1 MKIIIGVHH
10 FPPNYRGGAE
20 WRAYRT
26 AHALLQAGHEATVVC
41 VERIDDESAQPLT
54 YVDERFA
61 EVPVRRLSLNL
72 AAAPDPLRW
81 EYDNQ
86 WVGVH
91 LHDMFAASAPDIF
104 HVMSGYLLT
113 GSAFTAAQELNIPTV
128 VTLTDFW
135 FLCRR
140 ISMLR
145 TDGTVST
152 LPIDPLRCARCLG
165 EERRRFRLPA
175 RVFPKMMDVYWR
187 TQGTYR
193 RYFEER
199 WANLQHIMSHV
210 DLAICPSQFI
220 REMYTSAGMT
230 ARRMEYVRQGHA
242 FRDLSP
248 DTLTKTPSPK
258 LRVGYLGQI
267 APLKGVHVLLE
278 AVQRLPSIPIDVR
291 IYGDGGAFP
300 DYCNKLKQA
309 ARDDARIR
317 FEGVY
322 ERSQLTAILREL
334 DVIVVPSLWY
344 ENSPNVILEAFA
356 HATPVIAS
364 NFGGMAE
371 LVDENRN
378 GLAFEKGDAAAL
390 ALQLKLLY
398 EDRSLLSKLTQ
409 GAADTHPPTVDEEMQ
424 HLLGLYA
431 TVRQNRYLLSSSAV
445 AS

>member
-26 AHALLQAGHEATVVC
+26 ARALLQAGHEVTVVC
-41 VERIDDESAQPLT
+41 VERVDDASAQPLA
-54 YVDERFA
+54 YVDEVFS
-61 EVPVRRLSLNL
+61 EVPVRRLSFNL

-86 WVGVH
+86 WVGSH
-91 LHDMFAASAPDIF
+91 LREMFAASTPDIF

-113 GSAFTAAQELNIPTV
+113 GSAFVAAQELSIPTV

-145 TDGTVST
+145 TDDTVST

-165 EERRRFRLPA
+165 EEKRRFRLPA
-175 RVFPKMMDVYWR
+175 RVFPKLMDAYWR
-187 TQGTYR
+187 SQGTYR
-193 RYFEER
+193 RYFEDR
-199 WANLQHIMSHV
+199 WANLQRIMSRV

-220 REMYTSAGMT
+220 REMYINAGMT
-230 ARRMEYVRQGHA
+230 AQRMAFVRQGHA

-248 DTLTKTPSPK
+248 DSLTKTLSPH

-267 APLKGVHVLLE
+267 APLKGVHVLID
-278 AVQRLPSIPIDVR
+278 AMQRLPSTPIEAR
-291 IYGDGGAFP
+291 IYGDGGAFT
-300 DYCNKLKQA
+300 DYCSKLKQA

-322 ERSQLTAILREL
+322 ERSELTFILRGL

-371 LVDENRN
+371 LVDEGRN
-378 GLAFEKGDAAAL
+378 GLAFEKGDAVAL
-390 ALQLKLLY
+390 ATQLKRLS
-398 EDRSLLSKLTQ
+398 EDRSLLSRLTQ

-424 HLLGLYA
+424 TLLELYS
-431 TVRQNRYLLSSSAV
+431 TVGRRGESLNFSTAV
-445 AS
+445 Q